1 MSNEVM
7 VGTIIGAIVLGVL
20 AFIGWLTRHKYQQ
33 LEKLGE
39 RVTVLET
46 KIDVLGDIN
55 ETLHLLRTD
64 IEVIKVKIERHYAKE
79 DEYRRKEGG

>member
-79 DEYRRKEGG
+79 EEGWRKKGG